1 MAMRVLHL
9 ARPAAGGV
17 LRFLQNVVPRL
28 EREGV
33 ECAVACPSSMHPSL
47 PSVRTLRWQIPDRPQ
62 ILADL
67 RCALQAK
74 SWQKEY
80 NLLHAHGL
88 RAAGVLALASPPCW
102 VFTLHNLPP
111 ERLEPP
117 AYWLLSRATRSAG
130 QILTVSQAARQAWL
144 RHFPHSEPKCVVVP
158 GGVDV
163 IAIQSCEA
171 DSHNARQRWNL
182 PKGAPVALCV
192 ARLMEDKGVDVLL
205 RALIHAPDWFALI
218 VGDGPQREA
227 LLRLASEL
235 GIGERVRFTGYL
247 PTLDEAWCACDIAV
261 VPSRREGLGLFA
273 LEAMAAEK
281 PVIASSTGGLAEVV
295 LPGETGWLVPPNDAT
310 ALASALQDA
319 LSIRPLWRD
328 IGRRGREYVSQHY
341 TWEHTTQRLIEV
353 YRRFSSI

>member
-1 MAMRVLHL
+1 MRVLHL

-28 EREGV
+28 ERNGV

-47 PSVRTLRWQIPDRPQ
+47 PSVRTLHWQISDRPQ
-62 ILADL
+62 ILTDL
-67 RCALQAK
+67 RCARQTK
-74 SWQKEY
+74 GWQKEY
-80 NLLHAHGL
+80 DLLHAHGL

-111 ERLEPP
+111 ERLKPP
-117 AYWLLSRATRSAG
+117 TYWLLRRVAHSARR
-130 QILTVSQAARQAWL
+130 ILTVSQAVQQAWL
-144 RHFPHSEPKCVVVP
+144 HHFPQSEPKCVVVP

-163 IAIQSCEA
+163 VAIQSCEA
-171 DSHNARQRWNL
+171 DSHNARRRWNL
-182 PKGAPVALCV
+182 PEGAPVALCV

-205 RALIHAPDWFALI
+205 RALAHTPDWFALI
-218 VGDGPQREA
+218 VGDGPQRET
-227 LLRLASEL
+227 LVRLVADL

-247 PTLDEAWCACDIAV
+247 PALDEAWCACDIAV

-281 PVIASSTGGLAEVV
+281 PVIASSAGGLAEVV
-295 LPGETGWLVPPNDAT
+295 LPGETGWLVPPGDPL
-310 ALASALQDA
+310 ALANALREALALRERWQDV
-319 LSIRPLWRD
+319 
-328 IGRRGREYVSQHY
+328 GRRGREYVSQHF
-341 TWEHTTQRLIEV
+341 TWEHTTQRLLDV